1 MADTAEALQ
10 AVIVI
15 SDGFELGDEDCQI
28 AYTMLKN
35 FMEVNMAFVFG
46 IFPNGEDKIFNDI
59 LSNYVYNYSFED
71 AVYLFNQENGQIF
84 TDLTDQLVL
93 NIDPWLEVTNTNN
106 VQVTDEIHLIV
117 DNELLHGALLEIE
130 YEITTYA
137 LNGIV
142 DANIT
147 DYVGET
153 GMVYDPDAH
162 LLTENLTNKD
172 IGWKETEEGV
182 TYYFYSKEEFE
193 NKIKEGYFLEY
204 AEYAGNYYG
213 TPKKF
218 IEEKLNKGID
228 VILEI
233 EIQGAMQIKKLIPEA
248 LFIFIMPPTLEELKR
263 RLVGRN
269 TDSKEKIIERFKI
282 AYKEINEVSKYNYV
296 VVNDEVDNAVSKIQA
311 IIKAEKC
318 RVDRIE
324 EVLLNNE
331 EEYIHELL
339 VDINN

>member
-1 MADTAEALQ
+1 MIKTRSKGTL
-10 AVIVI
+10 IVI
-15 SDGFELGDEDCQI
+15 S
-28 AYTMLKN
+28 A
-35 FMEVNMAFVFG
+35 
-46 IFPNGEDKIFNDI
+46 P
-59 LSNYVYNYSFED
+59 S
-71 AVYLFNQENGQIF
+71 
-84 TDLTDQLVL
+84 
-93 NIDPWLEVTNTNN
+93 
-106 VQVTDEIHLIV
+106 
-117 DNELLHGALLEIE
+117 GAGKGTVISKLLEK
-130 YEITTYA
+130 
-137 LNGIV
+137 
-142 DANIT
+142 
-147 DYVGET
+147 
-153 GMVYDPDAH
+153 
-162 LLTENLTNKD
+162 ENNLWLSVSATSRTPRTNDK
-172 IGWKETEEGV
+172 EGV